1 MGCKKKSKWVFN
13 KPDNVSY
20 LRANYKTGV
29 VSGRETKHP
38 TKSLKLMKDII
49 QVHTNPNDTIL
60 DLFMG
65 SGTTGVAALEL
76 KRKFIGIEINEEY
89 FKIASSRIEPFTNL
103 EFDI

>member
-1 MGCKKKSKWVFN
+1 MSFIYADAVSHRIVDVVADRKLKSLKDHF
-13 KPDNVSY
+13 Y
-20 LRANYKTGV
+20 RY
-29 VSGRETKHP
+29 
-38 TKSLKLMKDII
+38 SLKLMKDII